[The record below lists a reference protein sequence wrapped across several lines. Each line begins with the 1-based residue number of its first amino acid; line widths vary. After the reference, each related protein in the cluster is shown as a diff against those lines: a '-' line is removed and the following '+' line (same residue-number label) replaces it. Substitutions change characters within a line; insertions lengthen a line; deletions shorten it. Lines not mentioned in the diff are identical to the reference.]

1 MKKNLLTFIFI
12 VLLANLGL
20 FAENKYSKPGRSEV
34 VFVFSYSLR
43 PAINREFYKGY
54 IDEKDYTDDNV
65 FMPAQPKV
73 WFAKDSYA
81 PVDDLISIAIKPS
94 KEGIVKLS
102 YFEQR
107 LFKLRML
114 SIYFPLG
121 FQVKV
126 PKGVK
131 YVYLGHFDYR
141 RKSVTN
147 GKYVD
152 IRRSDNYDAA
162 VKIIKK
168 RYGKNAELV
177 RLPLQKLEEK

>member
-20 FAENKYSKPGRSEV
+20 YAEHKYSKPGKSEV
-34 VFVFSYSLR
+34 VFVFSYNLR

-54 IDEKDYTDDNV
+54 AGEGNDAKDQI
-65 FMPAQPKV
+65 FIPAQPKV

-81 PVDDLISIAIKPS
+81 PVDDLISIAIRPS
-94 KEGIVKLS
+94 KEGIVKFG
-102 YFEQR
+102 YFEHR
-107 LFKLRML
+107 LFEFITL
-114 SIYFPLG
+114 SIYFPLD

-131 YVYLGHFDYR
+131 YVYLGHFDYK

-152 IRRSDNYDAA
+152 IQRSDNYDAA

-168 RYGKNAELV
+168 RYGKEAELV
-177 RLPLQKLEEK
+177 RLPLQELKEK